1 MISRKKL
8 VGISL
13 TLCLG
18 FTALMAV
25 KSMFFS
31 SRREIV
37 VKTSHAHETDSG
49 LEDVEFS
56 EDLSPEFA
64 EESDQE
70 LQSSN
75 LNINS
80 ATASEFEALPGIGPV
95 LAEEIVNYR
104 EKNGPFKS
112 IEEIINV
119 SGIGKAKF
127 NAISEYITVGERE
140 K

>member
-13 TLCLG
+13 ALCLG
-18 FTALMAV
+18 FTAVMAV

-31 SRREIV
+31 SRREVV
-37 VKTSHAHETDSG
+37 VKTSHVHQADSG
-49 LEDVEFS
+49 FEDVEFS
-56 EDLSPEFA
+56 EDLSPELA
-64 EESDQE
+64 EESEHE

-75 LNINS
+75 LNINL

-95 LAEEIVNYR
+95 LAEEIVKYR

-112 IEEIINV
+112 VEDIINV

-127 NAISEYITVGERE
+127 NAISEHITVGERE